1 MVLLLLRML
10 FFKRK
15 KAYLSLAMSV
25 RLSTFNLLVI
35 ASLCH
40 LVSVDLEE
48 EAFIMKTG
56 ESMNCI
62 IDDVGPWL
70 VSCQDYGSSKK
81 WNKFEKFAGKR
92 RTPIKKCFFLVQKA

>member
-1 MVLLLLRML
+1 MVLLLLMVV

-15 KAYLSLAMSV
+15 KAYLSLVMSL
-25 RLSTFNLLVI
+25 RLSTFNFLLI
-35 ASLCH
+35 APLCH

-48 EAFIMKTG
+48 EVFIMKTG

-81 WNKFEKFAGKR
+81 MEQ
-92 RTPIKKCFFLVQKA
+92 I

>member
-1 MVLLLLRML
+1 MVLLLLMVV

-62 IDDVGPWL
+62 IDDVGPSL
-70 VSCQDYGSSKK
+70 VSCQDYGSSKTMK
-81 WNKFEKFAGKR
+81 Q
-92 RTPIKKCFFLVQKA
+92 I